1 MLEKL
6 NKNNY
11 VFWGLQICL
20 CIFMFL
26 WNFVTPLWD
35 DDLEPAKYKNI
46 FEIFKQTMND
56 YIGWNG
62 RAVGQTL
69 FRLLSVGNNVLV
81 SVLNALVFVFMVRL
95 IYGLTI
101 SKKGLKVNNICYVVL
116 VLSLMIM
123 IPTFGQ
129 TVLWKAGSG
138 NYLWVVTINLFFIWL
153 FTNENFITPK
163 VKLTIENIGKT
174 VFLMM
179 VGIFAGFG
187 NENTS
192 GGTLL
197 IALMYM
203 IFFYLKYKKLSLS
216 QMLGFLASLLG
227 YIMLICAPAAK
238 IRTIAT
244 FGQSYYDTPIIFRA
258 LKGLYLINTTMIK
271 YYIPLL
277 VIITILAV
285 VRYNIYGIDQFFVQ
299 GLVWIGAGLAVI
311 YVLALSPMGQ
321 EGGRT
326 FFGGIIYEM
335 IGIFLLIP
343 TDEMKLDYKWP
354 KMINQ
359 LLTIGVFITAFLML
373 PNGIYDSLKS
383 SRAINERYTLI
394 REVAKNQPNQVI
406 TVPKLS
412 YEPQTKYSVNY
423 QLMDVSKDSEA
434 WPNELYKDYFKIKGV
449 RLGE

>member
-216 QMLGFLASLLG
+216 
-227 YIMLICAPAAK
+227 
-238 IRTIAT
+238 
-244 FGQSYYDTPIIFRA
+244 
-258 LKGLYLINTTMIK
+258 
-271 YYIPLL
+271 
-277 VIITILAV
+277 
-285 VRYNIYGIDQFFVQ
+285 
-299 GLVWIGAGLAVI
+299 
-311 YVLALSPMGQ
+311 
-321 EGGRT
+321 
-326 FFGGIIYEM
+326 
-335 IGIFLLIP
+335 
-343 TDEMKLDYKWP
+343 
-354 KMINQ
+354 
-359 LLTIGVFITAFLML
+359 
-373 PNGIYDSLKS
+373 
-383 SRAINERYTLI
+383 
-394 REVAKNQPNQVI
+394 
-406 TVPKLS
+406 
-412 YEPQTKYSVNY
+412 
-423 QLMDVSKDSEA
+423 
-434 WPNELYKDYFKIKGV
+434 
-449 RLGE
+449 